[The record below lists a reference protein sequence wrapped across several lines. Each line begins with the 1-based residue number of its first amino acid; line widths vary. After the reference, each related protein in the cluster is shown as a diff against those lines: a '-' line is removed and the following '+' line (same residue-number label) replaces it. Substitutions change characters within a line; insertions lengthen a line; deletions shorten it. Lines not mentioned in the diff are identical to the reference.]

1 MTGTII
7 AIAPEDDA
15 ASFADRLEWANASR
29 VVAELPPGFALD
41 EVGWMRIKRAADKV
55 GCALAIA
62 TRDARQ
68 RSAAHEVGLFAFGS
82 ADKAAASA
90 WLARDDIAP
99 VVRIGRQPRRF
110 RPNSLR
116 RLFPARNWLS
126 IGVRILVALATVAII
141 GGAVLTMIPT
151 AKITVSASSQVI
163 QTIVPVS
170 LTLQRETASVE
181 KRIVPAKR
189 VDVII
194 EDTLGTPTSGEKT
207 IPTFKARGT
216 VTFFNVLSTPYK
228 VPRDTVLRASASS
241 SAARFVTLAEVEVPP
256 GGQASAQIEAIDVGG
271 EGNVSPNTINVVE
284 GVPAIAVRVSN
295 EVGTAGGGGT
305 TVRATTQEDFRRL
318 RAELRRRLLSR
329 AAAEMLKDPDVA
341 QEGLYVIPE
350 SVYIADVQDETFD
363 RFVTEEANELKLTLR
378 MQVAGL
384 AVSPKD
390 LDDIARSALASKAPR
405 GFELLSAR
413 AERGDVAEEGTGTR
427 VEYYMVARGIAGAA
441 IDENALKK
449 LIRGQTPDE
458 ARRTLQ
464 SAYRLNGAPTIEISP
479 EWLPAALTR
488 LPLAPMQIDVTV
500 KRE

>member
-7 AIAPEDDA
+7 TIAPEDDS
-15 ASFADRLEWANASR
+15 ASIADRLEWANASR
-29 VVAELPPGFALD
+29 VVAELPPGFSLD
-41 EVGWMRIKRAADKV
+41 EVGWMRVKRAAEKL

-62 TRDARQ
+62 SRDARQ
-68 RSAAHEVGLFAFGS
+68 RSAAHEVGLYTFGG
-82 ADKAAASA
+82 ADKAATSA
-90 WLARDDIAP
+90 WLERDDIGP
-99 VVRIGRQPRRF
+99 IVRQGKQPRRF

-116 RLFPARNWLS
+116 RLFPARNWFS
-126 IGVRILVALATVAII
+126 IGARIVVASATVAIVA
-141 GGAVLTMIPT
+141 GAVLAMVPT
-151 AKITVSASSQVI
+151 AKVTVSASSQAI
-163 QTIVPVS
+163 QTIVPVV
-170 LTLQRETASVE
+170 LTLQRDTASAE
-181 KRIVPAKR
+181 KRIVLAKR
-189 VDVII
+189 VDVIL

-207 IPTFKARGT
+207 IPTFKARGS

-241 SAARFVTLAEVEVPP
+241 SAARFVTLAEVEVSP
-256 GGQASAQIEAIDVGG
+256 GGQANAQIEAIDVGG

-305 TVRATTQEDFRRL
+305 TVRATTQDDFRRL
-318 RAELRRRLLSR
+318 RAELRRRLLAR
-329 AAAEMLKDPDVA
+329 AADEMLNDPDVA
-341 QEGLYVIPE
+341 RSGLYVIPE
-350 SVYIADVQDETFD
+350 SVYVAETQDETFD
-363 RFVTEEANELKLTLR
+363 RFVTEEASELKLTLR

-384 AVSPKD
+384 AVSPAD
-390 LDDIARSALASKAPR
+390 LDAVAYAALAAKAPN
-405 GFELLSAR
+405 GFDLLSAR

-458 ARRTLQ
+458 ARRTLLG
-464 SAYRLNGAPTIEISP
+464 AYRLNGAPIIEVSP
-479 EWLPAALTR
+479 QWLPSFLNR
-488 LPLAPMQIDVTV
+488 LPLAPMRIDVTV

>member
-1 MTGTII
+1 MSGTII
-7 AIAPEDDA
+7 TIAPEDDS
-15 ASFADRLEWANASR
+15 ASIADRLEWANASR
-29 VVAELPPGFALD
+29 VVAELPPRFALD
-41 EVGWMRIKRAADKV
+41 EVGWMRVRRAAEKL

-62 TRDARQ
+62 SPDARQ
-68 RSAAHEVGLFAFGS
+68 RSAAHEVGLPAFPS

-90 WLARDDIAP
+90 WLAREDITP
-99 VVRIGRQPRRF
+99 IVRIGRKPRRF

-116 RLFPARNWLS
+116 RLFPARNWFS
-126 IGVRILVALATVAII
+126 IGARILVALATVAILA
-141 GGAVLTMIPT
+141 GSALAMIPT
-151 AKITVSASSQVI
+151 AKVTVSASSQVV

-170 LTLQRETASVE
+170 LTLQRDTASIE
-181 KRIVPAKR
+181 KRVVLAKR
-189 VDVII
+189 VDVVI

-207 IPTFKARGT
+207 IPTFKARGA

-228 VPRDTVLRASASS
+228 VPRSTVLRASASS

-318 RAELRRRLLSR
+318 RAELRRRLLLR
-329 AAAEMLKDPDVA
+329 AAAEMLKEPDIA
-341 QEGLYVIPE
+341 QGGLYVIPE
-350 SVYIADVQDETFD
+350 SVYIAEVQDETFD
-363 RFVTEEANELKLTLR
+363 RFVTEEATELKLTLR

-384 AVSPKD
+384 AVSTDD
-390 LDDIARSALASKAPR
+390 LDAVARIALVDKAPR
-405 GFELLSAR
+405 GFELLSAS

-427 VEYYMVARGIAGAA
+427 VEYYMVARGIVGAA
-441 IDENALKK
+441 IDETALKR

-458 ARRTLQ
+458 ARRALLG
-464 SAYRLNGAPTIEISP
+464 AYRLNGAPSIEISP
-479 EWLPAALTR
+479 EWLPAVLTR
-488 LPLAPMQIDVTV
+488 LPLAPMRIDVTV